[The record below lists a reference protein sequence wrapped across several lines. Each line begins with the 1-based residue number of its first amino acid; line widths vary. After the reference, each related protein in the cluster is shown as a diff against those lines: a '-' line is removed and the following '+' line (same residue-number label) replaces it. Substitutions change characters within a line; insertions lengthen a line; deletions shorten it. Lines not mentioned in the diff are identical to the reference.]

1 MIPRLTVLDESER
14 RAIHAATLEVLSQT
28 GVRYASPKALDIL
41 RAAGAEIDDETRL
54 AKLSARLV
62 EDALAKAPRKVL
74 LAGRDPEKDVL
85 LDGSRTWL
93 TLDGT
98 GSNTL
103 DPASGKRR
111 LSTIDDVACATRIAD
126 ALDEVGIVW
135 APVSPN
141 DADPRVEILEQL
153 ATLLRNTGKHIQPE
167 VQREEE
173 VSYAMEML
181 AAASDSGAWD
191 PARPIFSVVYC
202 PISPLQH
209 EREMLDA
216 AIELVKLGVPM
227 CIYTLATCGAT
238 APVTMAGGVLQTNA
252 EILSAVVLFELVR
265 AGAPVI
271 YTADCGVLDMRT
283 GTYAS
288 CGPEA
293 ILMNVALAEM
303 GRHYDLPVMATGL
316 TSDAREYSV
325 IAGYEG
331 GSSAMVSM
339 LTRPDILVGAG
350 LIDSAQTLVTSKLV
364 LDAEIFRQ
372 CEAVQRGFAVD
383 DEHLLTDLIAEVGPG
398 GHYLAAKATR
408 RFLRA
413 GEVYQPRAYQRVSYD
428 QWKAL
433 GRSDVEGVAAQADEM
448 LATHVV
454 KPLPAGADERFAD
467 IMARA
472 AAELPER

>member
-1 MIPRLTVLDESER
+1 VVPLITLLDGDAR
-14 RAIHAATLEVLSQT
+14 RAIHAATLEILSQT
-28 GVRYASPKALDIL
+28 GVRYASARALAVL
-41 RAAGAEIDDETRL
+41 RGAGAEVDDESGIARL
-54 AKLSARLV
+54 PPRLV
-62 EDALAKAPRKVL
+62 EEAVARAPRAVL
-74 LAGRDPEKDVL
+74 LAGRDPAKDVL

-103 DPASGKRR
+103 DRASGERR
-111 LSTIDDVACATRIAD
+111 LSTVEDVARAARLAD
-126 ALDEVGIVW
+126 ALPEVGIVW
-135 APVSPN
+135 APVSPT
-141 DADPRVEILEQL
+141 DADPRTEILEQL

-173 VSYAMEML
+173 VPFVMQML
-181 AAASDSGAWD
+181 AAASDGGRWD
-191 PARPIFSVVYC
+191 PERPIFSVVYC
-202 PISPLQH
+202 PISPLRH

-216 AIELVKLGVPM
+216 AIELVELGVPM

-238 APVTMAGGVLQTNA
+238 APVTMAGGVAQTNA

-271 YTADCGVLDMRT
+271 YTADCGVLDMRS

-293 ILMNVALAEM
+293 ILMNVALTEM
-303 GRHYDLPVMATGL
+303 ARHYDLPVMATGL

-331 GSSAMVSM
+331 GASAMVSM
-339 LTRPDILVGAG
+339 LTRPDVLVGAG
-350 LIDSAQTLVTSKLV
+350 LIDSAQTLIEAKLL
-364 LDAEIFRQ
+364 LDEEIFRQ
-372 CEAVQRGFAVD
+372 CRAVQRGFAVD
-383 DEHLLTDLIAEVGPG
+383 EEHLLTGLIDEVGPG
-398 GHYLAAKATR
+398 GHYLAARETR

-413 GEVYQPRAYQRVSYD
+413 GEVYHPQAYERVSYD
-428 QWKAL
+428 QWQAL
-433 GRSDVEGVAAQADEM
+433 GRSDIEALTARADEL
-448 LATHVV
+448 LASHEV
-454 KPLPAGADERFAD
+454 KPLPAAAEERFAE

-472 AAELPER
+472 AAELGER

>member
-1 MIPRLTVLDESER
+1 VHPRLTLLDENER

-28 GVRYASPKALDIL
+28 GVKYASAKALGIL
-41 RAAGAEIDDETRL
+41 RAAGAEVDDETRL
-54 AKLSARLV
+54 TKLPARLV
-62 EDALAKAPRKVL
+62 EEALARAPRKVL

-103 DPASGKRR
+103 DRASGERR
-111 LSTIDDVACATRIAD
+111 LSTTDDVACAARIAD

-141 DADPRVEILEQL
+141 DADPRLEILEQL

-173 VSYAMEML
+173 VPYVMEML

-252 EILSAVVLFELVR
+252 EILSAIVLFELVKP
-265 AGAPVI
+265 GAPVI
-271 YTADCGVLDMRT
+271 YTSDCGVLDMRS

-325 IAGYEG
+325 IAGFEG
-331 GSSAMVSM
+331 GASAMVSM

-350 LIDSAQTLVTSKLV
+350 LIDSAQTLVTEKLA

-383 DEHLLTDLIAEVGPG
+383 DEHLLADVIGEVGPG
-398 GHYLAAKATR
+398 GHYLVAKSTR

-433 GRSDVEGVAAQADEM
+433 GRSDVGGVAAQVDE
-448 LATHVV
+448 LLVAHVV
-454 KPLPAGADERFAD
+454 KPLPAGADERFAE
-467 IMARA
+467 IVARA
-472 AAELPER
+472 VAELPER